1 MNSTYGLEG
10 YHFQRQM
17 GAILGPQRIGI
28 PLVVI
33 CAKSPDEA
41 GALFSCLL
49 PNIIDRA
56 KKVYEILYRVSL
68 ASW

>member
-1 MNSTYGLEG
+1 
-10 YHFQRQM
+10 M